1 MSYSLTLVKGSKDKI
16 TVAVKR
22 TVSEFLRVLEISLD
36 FSYISCIVLSFVT
49 LLLFYYFVFE
59 TAWLCSPG

>member
-22 TVSEFLRVLEISLD
+22 TVREFLCVLEISLD
-36 FSYISCIVLSFVT
+36 FSYIPCIVLSFVT
-49 LLLFYYFVFE
+49 LLLFLLFCF
-59 TAWLCSPG
+59 